1 MHVLSTL
8 TACDSDKGIKAYNMD
23 PNVTISSHAFGAEVQ
38 ENIATT
44 FIAQTSDGNHTED
57 ELLAKWIAY
66 NADGEETA
74 TCDWLT
80 PDQDGITA
88 CVLALSGDTTRLVV
102 NVKDPVDASGS
113 DEIDITIIQDSPP
126 TATIT
131 NPFANE
137 TYYSEDTIS
146 FQAQVYDVEDS
157 LDELQ
162 LTWNSSI
169 DGES

>member
-1 MHVLSTL
+1 MFINLLSMYILSTL
-8 TACDSDKGIKAYNMD
+8 TACDSDKGITAYNMD

-38 ENIATT
+38 ENTGTI
-44 FIAQTSDGNHTED
+44 FIAQTSDGNHTEE

-74 TCDWLT
+74 SCDWAI
-80 PDQDGITA
+80 PDQEGITQ

-113 DEIDITIIQDSPP
+113 DEIDITIIQDTPP

-131 NPFANE
+131 TPLDDE
-137 TYYSEDTIS
+137 TFSPIDTIS
-146 FQAQVYDVEDS
+146 FQAQV
-157 LDELQ
+157 
-162 LTWNSSI
+162 
-169 DGES
+169 